1 VSQPE
6 LGDQP
11 DPRVDNAPDPAPG
24 GPADRVVD
32 DAGPEPVIPDPPRS
46 AQVKDTAV
54 PDEIGE
60 PEHMDEDE
68 QTAEP
73 GDEPTD

>member
-11 DPRVDNAPDPAPG
+11 EPTVDHAPDPAPG

-32 DAGPEPVIPDPPRS
+32 DAGREPVVPDPPRS
-46 AQVKDTAV
+46 AQVKDDGV
-54 PDEIGE
+54 PDEIEE

-68 QTAEP
+68 QTAES